1 MPIMPLRKVKLPQET
16 ISLQLFEP
24 RYRLLFKLVKQAS
37 SRRFGLVV
45 ADQQQGT
52 MESIG
57 SLCELTHYIPVPER
71 SATHAAEACY
81 ADVHAAPKITLVTS
95 CGLTFI
101 DMPTNLSLFFSTV
114 QQTVRATQT

>member
-1 MPIMPLRKVKLPQET
+1 MYCKIPVLLQSPGEVDQTAGFSKEGLHHLPVMPLSKVKLPQET

-37 SRRFGLVV
+37 SRRFGLVL

-52 MESIG
+52 IESFG

-71 SATHAAEACY
+71 SVMHAAKDLRC
-81 ADVHAAPKITLVTS
+81 
-95 CGLTFI
+95 
-101 DMPTNLSLFFSTV
+101 
-114 QQTVRATQT
+114 